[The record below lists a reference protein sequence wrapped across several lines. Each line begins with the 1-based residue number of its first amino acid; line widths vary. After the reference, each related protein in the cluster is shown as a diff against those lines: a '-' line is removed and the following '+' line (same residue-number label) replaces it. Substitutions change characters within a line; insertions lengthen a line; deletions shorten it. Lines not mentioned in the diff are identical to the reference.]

1 MNLPSLVKCT
11 MRALLGLPSI
21 MPWPSP
27 TKMLS
32 SGAITTLDGALNRS
46 WLSLSPATPSLPSV
60 IRSFPSGLNFL
71 TVLPLP
77 FLFWKSVTQ
86 TFPERSANRPC
97 GPANIPAPQFALSLP
112 VASKWKIG
120 GRVESPHNVCFS
132 QRSKAHMLLPSLR
145 STEMPNVAPQLRPD
159 GSFAQPSSSR
169 HGLGAALGS
178 GLVCADDGVDQTTIV
193 AITAAAS
200 TPPIRFSCCMTLL
213 PFVMQFVGWVEPLRN
228 PSSIF
233 PLTQALM
240 GIASLNPSYG
250 QFFTYFI
257 SRLGPP
263 SAP

>member
-11 MRALLGLPSI
+11 MRALVGLPSI

-27 TKMLS
+27 TKTVS

-97 GPANIPAPQFALSLP
+97 GPANIPPPKFAITLP
-112 VASKWKIG
+112 VGSKWKIG

-145 STEMPNVAPQLRPD
+145 STEMPNVAPQLRPA

-169 HGLGAALGS
+169 YGFGAALGS
-178 GLVCADDGVDQTTIV
+178 GLDCVNDGCAHT
-193 AITAAAS
+193 AIAAMTAAAS
-200 TPPIRFSCCMTLL
+200 TPLTCFSCRMTLL
-213 PFVMQFVGWVEPLRN
+213 PC
-228 PSSIF
+228 
-233 PLTQALM
+233 
-240 GIASLNPSYG
+240 
-250 QFFTYFI
+250 
-257 SRLGPP
+257 
-263 SAP
+263 